1 MHRPNQATPSPLHG
15 RQEQISPFFFIF
27 VFPSK
32 ACMLSPLIAKAYIYI
47 QENLH
52 HPSSLPYKKERERA
66 ASPRNRHLLAASKA
80 RAMASKAREMVF
92 FDVEVAPGAPS
103 TSPDI
108 LEFGAI
114 LVCPRRLVERSSY
127 STLIRPSTSLAD
139 ELSCGPSFIEVA
151 ADVFDLLDGRVWAG
165 HGIRCIDI
173 REAFAAAGM
182 DAPEPAG
189 VVDSLNVLAQPLF
202 GCQAGNLEMATL
214 ATYFRIAVQ
223 PARRSCLDG
232 ARMSLEVLKRC
243 AGALLLECS
252 IRGQDAGR
260 DTSKA
265 TPRATGRSTWTASKP
280 SSSGKKKS
288 SNTLEMAFA
297 RPAAR
302 AATPAPAAVEKTKV
316 NGTASC
322 KRDSMGKAVVVVK
335 KGATTTTTTASGGR
349 RVRAPA
355 PPFGMVL
362 RQHSR
367 AIVR

>member
-1 MHRPNQATPSPLHG
+1 
-15 RQEQISPFFFIF
+15 
-27 VFPSK
+27 
-32 ACMLSPLIAKAYIYI
+32 
-47 QENLH
+47 
-52 HPSSLPYKKERERA
+52 
-66 ASPRNRHLLAASKA
+66 
-80 RAMASKAREMVF
+80 MASKAREMVF
-92 FDVEVAPGAPS
+92 FDVEVAAGAGASNTTPE
-103 TSPDI
+103 I

-127 STLIRPSTSLAD
+127 STLIRTSTSLAD
-139 ELSCGPSFIEVA
+139 ELSSGPSFTDVA
-151 ADVFDLLDGRVWAG
+151 ANIFDLLDGRVWAG

-189 VVDSLNVLAQPLF
+189 VVDSLDVLAQPLF
-202 GCQAGNLEMATL
+202 GRQAGNLEMATL

-252 IRGQDAGR
+252 IRVEDAGR

-265 TPRATGRSTWTASKP
+265 TPRATGRSTSTAAPKP
-280 SSSGKKKS
+280 SSNKNT
-288 SNTLEMAFA
+288 NTLELAFA
-297 RPAAR
+297 RAGAKAAMPAVAK
-302 AATPAPAAVEKTKV
+302 PKV
-316 NGTASC
+316 NATASC

-362 RQHSR
+362 RHHSR
-367 AIVR
+367 AIVT